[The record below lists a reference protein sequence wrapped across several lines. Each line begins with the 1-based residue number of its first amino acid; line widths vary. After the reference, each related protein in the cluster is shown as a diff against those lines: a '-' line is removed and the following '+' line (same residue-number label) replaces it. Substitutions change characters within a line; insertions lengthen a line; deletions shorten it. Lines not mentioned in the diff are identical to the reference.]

1 MINRITSSLINSN
14 LVKNMQ
20 NSYANYAKL
29 TAQLASGKKINSMLD
44 DSIQSVNIVNSK
56 REVGRID
63 TWSENIKVLQN
74 EINQSSATIDLL
86 TENAQRVK
94 DLATSAANN
103 IYNKDSLQTVMDEVD
118 NIISSMVSNANT
130 NYDGKYIFSG
140 TNTKTAPY
148 TIEYGIDANGNKT
161 DEIVGIKYNGTK
173 VDGEWKRELEI
184 ADGVFQNANVIGIE
198 FLGECSDG
206 NSEGIFGDLIEF
218 RNTLKDIINNQN
230 GASYEDIT
238 KQLDGFTNS
247 IDKIIRANSKLGSVA
262 SKLDMSQTSL
272 NNNKTNL
279 TEKISNM
286 EDVDLTEAVTNWYTS
301 QYSYQASMQVFS
313 AFNSM
318 SLLNYM

>member
-63 TWSENIKVLQN
+63 TWSENIKALQN

-184 ADGVFQNANVIGIE
+184 ADGVFQNANVIGVE

-218 RNTLKDIINNQN
+218 RNILKDIINNQN

-238 KQLDGFTNS
+238 EQLDGFTNS

-286 EDVDLTEAVTNWYTS
+286 EDVDLAEAVTNWYTS

>member
-1 MINRITSSLINSN
+1 MISRITSSLINSN

-63 TWSENIKVLQN
+63 TWSENIKALQN
-74 EINQSSATIDLL
+74 EINQSTATIDLL

-103 IYNKDSLQTVMDEVD
+103 IYNKDSLQTVMDEAD

-247 IDKIIRANSKLGSVA
+247 IDKMIRVNSKLGSVA
-262 SKLDMSQTSL
+262 DKLDMSQTSL
-272 NNNKTNL
+272 NNNKSNL

-286 EDVDLTEAVTNWYTS
+286 EDVDLAEAVTNWYTS

>member
-29 TAQLASGKKINSMLD
+29 TAQVASGKKINSMLD

-86 TENAQRVK
+86 TENAQRAK
-94 DLATSAANN
+94 DLATSVANN

-148 TIEYGIDANGNKT
+148 TIEYSIDTNGNKT

-184 ADGVFQNANVIGIE
+184 ADGVFQNANVIGVE

-206 NSEGIFGDLIEF
+206 HSEGIFGDLIEF
-218 RNTLKDIINNQN
+218 RNILKDIINNQN

-238 KQLDGFTNS
+238 EQLDGFTNS
-247 IDKIIRANSKLGSVA
+247 IDKMIRANSKLGSVS
-262 SKLDMSQTSL
+262 SKLDMSQASL

-286 EDVDLTEAVTNWYTS
+286 EDVDLSEAVTNWYTS

>member
-63 TWSENIKVLQN
+63 TWSENIKALQN

-86 TENAQRVK
+86 TENAQRAK

-148 TIEYGIDANGNKT
+148 TIEYGVDVNGNKT

-184 ADGVFQNANVIGIE
+184 ADGVFQNANVIGVE
-198 FLGECSDG
+198 FLGECSNG

-230 GASYEDIT
+230 GTSYEDIT

-262 SKLDMSQTSL
+262 NKLDMSQTSL
-272 NNNKTNL
+272 NYNKTNL

-286 EDVDLTEAVTNWYTS
+286 EDVDLAEAVTNWYTS